1 MRRFLTG
8 VLTLVMICSLTA
20 CQEVSADKQV
30 FAMDTVMTLTAYGK
44 SCEEALEEAEKELY
58 RLDALLSRT
67 SEKSLISEINN
78 GSGTEVV
85 VAEEVAELLKTA
97 EQFSVATDGTFDVTI
112 APVVSAW
119 GFTED
124 HYRVPAQEELEQ
136 LLQFVGA
143 EHMEI
148 GENSVC
154 LSRETQIDLGGIAK
168 GYASD
173 RVAEIFRSYGVERG
187 WISLGGNVMATG
199 TKPDGNPWKV
209 GIQHPESPA
218 EERYVGFVFLEN
230 AYAVT
235 SGGYQRVFEEEG
247 ETYHHIIDPAIGY
260 PANSGLVS
268 VTIVAS
274 SEQKGNG
281 TMCDALST
289 ALFVMGEERAL
300 EFWRSSGYAFDAVL
314 VTEDGR
320 VVVTG
325 GLADRFAEAEGS
337 GYTYETVS

>member
-8 VLTLVMICSLTA
+8 VLTLAMICSLSA
-20 CQEVSADKQV
+20 CQEASADKQV
-30 FAMDTVMTLTAYGK
+30 FAMDTVMTLAAYGN
-44 SCEEALEEAEKELY
+44 SCEEALKEAEKELY
-58 RLDALLSRT
+58 RLDALLSIT
-67 SEKSLISEINN
+67 SEKSLVSEINGGAGAN
-78 GSGTEVV
+78 
-85 VAEEVAELLKTA
+85 VAVTEEVAELLKTA
-97 EQFSVATDGTFDVTI
+97 EQYSVATGGTFDMTI

-124 HYRVPAQEELEQ
+124 YYRVPEQAELET
-136 LLQFVGA
+136 LLQFVGE
-143 EHMEI
+143 EHVEI
-148 GENSVC
+148 ADESVC
-154 LSRETQIDLGGIAK
+154 LSAETQIDLGGIAK

-173 RVAEIFRSYGVERG
+173 RVAEIFNDFGVERG
-187 WISLGGNVMATG
+187 WISLGGNVMAAG
-199 TKPDGNPWKV
+199 TRPDGNPWKV
-209 GIQHPESPA
+209 GIQHPENPT
-218 EERYVGFVFLEN
+218 EEKYVGFVFLEN

-235 SGGYQRVFEEEG
+235 SGGYQRGFEEG
-247 ETYHHIIDPAIGY
+247 GQAYHHIIDPATGY
-260 PANSGLVS
+260 PADSGLTS

-300 EFWRSSGYAFDAVL
+300 EFWRSSGYDFDAVL

-325 GLADRFAEAEGS
+325 GLADRFTEAEGS